1 MLYAQLS
8 SKKSL
13 RDLVFS
19 LKLKRHRQKLY
30 HLGINRT
37 VKRSSLADAN
47 KYRPARIFSET
58 YFKLLHRL
66 ESDLSIKALIPRR
79 VCSWSTHIGRT
90 TQGQKSAGSGLI
102 IERLPGAFAE
112 GHIHMF

>member
-19 LKLKRHRQKLY
+19 LKRRRQKLY

-66 ESDLSIKALIPRR
+66 EADLTRQAGHRRIKPSGSPPLTAAVAIPSP
-79 VCSWSTHIGRT
+79 C
-90 TQGQKSAGSGLI
+90 A
-102 IERLPGAFAE
+102 
-112 GHIHMF
+112 